1 MFYRLLK
8 FVALPIHPLF
18 VYDGRHKPPFKRGKA
33 VSGRSYG
40 SAPIIR
46 LSKTL
51 IDLFKFPRH
60 DAPGE
65 AEAEC
70 ARLQRAGIVDAV
82 MTNDVDALMFGSTFT
97 VMNFSKDSASGNSGA
112 THITCYRTEEEHGLP
127 ANVPL
132 DRAGMILFAMLSGGD
147 YLPSGVPKC
156 GSKLAAEIAKA
167 GFGSDLLDIV
177 NSDAVD
183 VDAKL
188 DEWRTRLQFELEENE
203 SGYFQTKHKAV
214 RIPETFPDRTILSY
228 YANPVVSTSDDLDA
242 LRHSLTDAWDQEV
255 DALELRKF
263 AEDVFDWKY
272 RSGAKKIVR
281 LLAEPLA
288 SYRLR
293 LGKPVFTPHGYGE
306 FVPDREAPMLR
317 RVYKSRTHM
326 STDGLSQLQF
336 EIVPIEIVGLDL
348 FAEEPNPKPQQEA
361 VEQLDD
367 EDPELI
373 DEPTAQSTV
382 TEKRPKCYDPYQPEK
397 VWIFETLAE
406 IGIPEVIAK
415 WKREQDEKASAAAAK
430 KTAPKKSITRKR
442 KPIDPGMKPGGILQ
456 WAAVS
461 KPRTE
466 MSPAK
471 RAHLDEAVLSAMSE
485 NCSPSKRQQQ
495 TYNDLEGTPIRSNSA
510 VKTTDLSQRYAR
522 EESSPLDDLVDNF
535 SAACNVSDAPAA
547 KRPPRRNPPRRTRNR
562 DAGSGD
568 IEEAAAGELGDKEAS
583 FTQPSSASRRKQ
595 IMVSHSNSEYQD
607 SVAAGTA
614 SFSRATT
621 NRRRATK
628 PKRSRKIQD
637 VAPNSGEVQE
647 VESALAS
654 LSISQDTSEAP
665 LPRRKTRTPSS
676 PPPRAHRAASRK
688 PEIVELG
695 SSSEIARASS
705 IPSPAKRSLPL
716 PREIVDLESEPR
728 STELEDAGDQVS
740 RPLHTA
746 VDDGH
751 REAPSTSSSQSKAQE
766 SPNKLKSAKPKK
778 PRRSNGHV
786 ESISACN
793 GYWTVDNDTAGEES
807 SRDGESGTSKNDS
820 ESPKKQDKKKN
831 NNKKKVGRVSILD
844 LTRL

>member
-1 MFYRLLK
+1 
-8 FVALPIHPLF
+8 
-18 VYDGRHKPPFKRGKA
+18 
-33 VSGRSYG
+33 
-40 SAPIIR
+40 
-46 LSKTL
+46 
-51 IDLFKFPRH
+51 
-60 DAPGE
+60 
-65 AEAEC
+65 
-70 ARLQRAGIVDAV
+70 

-156 GSKLAAEIAKA
+156 GSKLAAEICKA
-167 GFGSDLLDIV
+167 GFGSDLLEIV

-263 AEDVFDWKY
+263 AGDVFDWKY

-293 LGKPVFTPHGYGE
+293 LGKPVFTPHRYGE

-326 STDGLSQLQF
+326 STDGLSQLQL

-367 EDPELI
+367 EDPEST
-373 DEPTAQSTV
+373 DEPTAQSTA
-382 TEKRPKCYDPYQPEK
+382 TDKRPKFYDPYQPEK

-415 WKREQDEKASAAAAK
+415 WRREQGEKASAAAAK
-430 KTAPKKSITRKR
+430 NTAPKKSTTRKR

-461 KPRTE
+461 KPGTE
-466 MSPAK
+466 MSLAK
-471 RAHLDEAVLSAMSE
+471 RTHLEEAVLSPMSE
-485 NCSPSKRQQQ
+485 TCSPSERQQE
-495 TYNDLEGTPIRSNSA
+495 T
-510 VKTTDLSQRYAR
+510 
-522 EESSPLDDLVDNF
+522 
-535 SAACNVSDAPAA
+535 C
-547 KRPPRRNPPRRTRNR
+547 
-562 DAGSGD
+562 
-568 IEEAAAGELGDKEAS
+568 
-583 FTQPSSASRRKQ
+583 
-595 IMVSHSNSEYQD
+595 
-607 SVAAGTA
+607 
-614 SFSRATT
+614 
-621 NRRRATK
+621 
-628 PKRSRKIQD
+628 
-637 VAPNSGEVQE
+637 
-647 VESALAS
+647 
-654 LSISQDTSEAP
+654 
-665 LPRRKTRTPSS
+665 
-676 PPPRAHRAASRK
+676 
-688 PEIVELG
+688 
-695 SSSEIARASS
+695 
-705 IPSPAKRSLPL
+705 
-716 PREIVDLESEPR
+716 
-728 STELEDAGDQVS
+728 
-740 RPLHTA
+740 
-746 VDDGH
+746 
-751 REAPSTSSSQSKAQE
+751 
-766 SPNKLKSAKPKK
+766 
-778 PRRSNGHV
+778 
-786 ESISACN
+786 
-793 GYWTVDNDTAGEES
+793 
-807 SRDGESGTSKNDS
+807 NDS
-820 ESPKKQDKKKN
+820 EAIRP
-831 NNKKKVGRVSILD
+831 
-844 LTRL
+844 